1 MKNCTEI
8 VKTGNKI
15 LLPHSTSPQ
24 LDAELLLGYVLQKD
38 RAWLLAHPDH
48 TLQGQALQ
56 KYNNLLSR
64 RVAGESIAYITG
76 AKEFYGRQF
85 IVNKHVLVPRP
96 ESESFIELLRQLKD
110 NNVNPFL
117 QGRTLLQ
124 GQALQSGEANHI
136 GGFLHSI
143 LDMGTGSGCL
153 GITSALEFTDTFVTA
168 TDTSTTALKVA
179 IQNAKKYDTSIV
191 FKKQSLLTGDK
202 QGYDVILA
210 NLPYVPAAMQ
220 DASIQHEP
228 KQALFSGIDGLNH
241 YRRLFKQLAPKHIR
255 FVMTESLLT
264 QHESVAELAKKAGY
278 TPTLTDGLVQLF
290 AKTAHL

>member
-1 MKNCTEI
+1 MKNVTEL
-8 VKTGNKI
+8 VKTGSKI
-15 LLPHSTSPQ
+15 LEPYSASPQ
-24 LDAELLLGYVLQKD
+24 LDVELLLGFVLQKD

-48 TLQGQALQ
+48 VLQGLTLQ
-56 KYNNLLSR
+56 KYNNLIDR

-76 AKEFYGRQF
+76 IKEFYGRQF
-85 IVNKHVLVPRP
+85 SVNKHVLVPRP
-96 ESESFIELLRQLKD
+96 ESESFIEILKTLKQHMHA
-110 NNVNPFL
+110 PL
-117 QGRTLLQ
+117 QQGVSLLQ
-124 GQALQSGEANHI
+124 GVSLQNGGAI

-153 GITSALEFTDTFVTA
+153 AVTVALEFADTFVTA
-168 TDTSTTALKVA
+168 TDTSTAALKVA
-179 IQNAKKYDTSIV
+179 IHNAKNHNTSIV

-210 NLPYVPAAMQ
+210 NLPYVPTHLQ

-228 KQALFSGIDGLNH
+228 KQALFSGSDGLNH

-255 FVMTESLLT
+255 FVITESLLP
-264 QHESVAELAKKAGY
+264 QHANVADLAKKAGY

-290 AKTAHL
+290 VKTAHL